1 MQEKLEKKVAS
12 NFQNSLIAASSMY
25 VQVRSGWE
33 LAEIN
38 KKSPM
43 GKGREHS
50 LSVWSEMR
58 KKSAHFWLNLR
69 EKLASWYLQCS
80 SDSICRPQ

>member
-1 MQEKLEKKVAS
+1 MQEKLDKKVAS

-38 KKSPM
+38 KKKSNGQRAGTLSQCVVRNEKKVCAFLAKPTRKISVLISPM
-43 GKGREHS
+43 
-50 LSVWSEMR
+50 
-58 KKSAHFWLNLR
+58 
-69 EKLASWYLQCS
+69 
-80 SDSICRPQ
+80 